1 VYEGERTFGATVVRT
16 LRPFGIYVH
25 VPYCASICGYC
36 DFARIVPDGS
46 ERSYADRLVRELEA
60 SRPHRPVSTVFF
72 GGGTPTLLPAADL
85 ARILR
90 AVGPAAEV
98 TTEANPE
105 TVSPATFEALL
116 EAGFTRVSIGM
127 QHAAP
132 HVLRTLERVHTP
144 GRAAE
149 AAREARAAGF
159 DHVSLDLIYGT
170 PGETAA
176 DWAATLEAA
185 LAAEPDHVSAYAL
198 VVEDGTRMA
207 AQVRRGELPLPDDD
221 AMADRYEAADA
232 ALSGA
237 GLPWYEVSNWAAA
250 DDARCAHNLGYWRSH
265 DWLGLGPGAHS
276 HVDGARWWNHRH
288 VGRWAAAVD
297 AGEAPEAGR
306 EVLDDETRRVERVML
321 ETRTTD
327 GVPLDLVPAAHVRAL
342 QDEGLLDGQ
351 ARLTLRG
358 RLLADHV
365 VRRLLD

>member
-1 VYEGERTFGATVVRT
+1 VYEGERTFGWHDVRKV
-16 LRPFGIYVH
+16 RPLGIYVH
-25 VPYCASICGYC
+25 VPYCAAICGYC

-46 ERSYADRLVRELEA
+46 ERSFADRLVRELEQTA
-60 SRPHRPVSTVFF
+60 PDRAASTVFL

-85 ARILR
+85 ARIL
-90 AVGPAAEV
+90 AAIGPAGEV

-105 TVSPATFEALL
+105 TVDPATFDALL

-159 DHVSLDLIYGT
+159 EHVSLDLIYGT
-170 PGETAA
+170 PGETAD
-176 DWAATLEAA
+176 DWARTLDAA
-185 LAAEPDHVSAYAL
+185 LAAGPDHVSAYAL
-198 VVEDGTRMA
+198 VVEGGTRMA

-232 ALSGA
+232 AFEAA

-250 DDARCAHNLGYWRSH
+250 PESWCRHNMGYWRSH

-276 HVDGARWWNHRH
+276 HLDGARWWNHRH
-288 VGRWAAAVD
+288 VARWAAAVD
-297 AGEAPEAGR
+297 AGERPEAGR
-306 EVLDDETRRVERVML
+306 EDLDEATRRVERVML
-321 ETRTTD
+321 ETRTRD
-327 GVPLDLVPAAHVRAL
+327 GVPLDLVDPARVAAL
-342 QDEGLLDGQ
+342 RDDGLLGDD